1 MRNRIGIA
9 ALAALALAAAG
20 TGLGAATAS
29 SSGDHTGRKFTV
41 FSKTV
46 QFAAI
51 DLGASG
57 PSLGDQFVFSDD
69 LFTER
74 GGTNVGY
81 DGGVCTTVRRDVSAQ
96 TETVQCA
103 VTFSFAGGQIAT
115 QALLTLTNG
124 NFTGTQTGPVTGGS
138 GAYRGT
144 DGEVTV
150 EFLSA
155 DEANI
160 TFDLDD

>member
-1 MRNRIGIA
+1 MRSKF
-9 ALAALALAAAG
+9 ALAALVAVVMATIGAGLAY
-20 TGLGAATAS
+20 AT
-29 SSGDHTGRKFTV
+29 SGSDDNGRTFTV

-46 QFAAI
+46 QFAPI
-51 DLGASG
+51 DLGDTG

-69 LFTER
+69 LLTER
-74 GGTNVGY
+74 GGDNVGF
-81 DGGVCTTVRRDVSAQ
+81 DGGVCTTVRRD
-96 TETVQCA
+96 ETAKTDTLQCA

-138 GAYRGT
+138 GDFRGAS
-144 DGEVTV
+144 GEVSV
-150 EFLSA
+150 KFFSN
-155 DEANI
+155 DEADI